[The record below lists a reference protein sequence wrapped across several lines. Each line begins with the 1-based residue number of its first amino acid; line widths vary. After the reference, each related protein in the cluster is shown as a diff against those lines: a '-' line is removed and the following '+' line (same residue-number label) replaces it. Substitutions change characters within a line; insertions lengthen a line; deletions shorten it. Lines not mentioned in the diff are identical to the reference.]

1 MTNHAWFSFVCSL
14 PDSSLLP
21 PPPPLFRPRLYPTVP
36 TCVSSPSFRPF
47 LRFFA
52 LASSSDSFARILIF
66 RICLSNG
73 VLISYSNARAF
84 YVLPYERRKLNPASV
99 MSCLCYKMFNVPTI
113 FVFPTI
119 PHVYLALSCFCVTI
133 FVEEMKSFFSTAII
147 IERFDVSSLLVFHFF
162 AFFSFFTR
170 SQLFATQ
177 RVNRAQH
184 SMSELKSEDK
194 SGSCDKWRT
203 HVPSLYVYYLCPP
216 RRSTSSLENV
226 LCRLNIHSLPRSFAY
241 ICSS

>member
-1 MTNHAWFSFVCSL
+1 MKSPRTN
-14 PDSSLLP
+14 
-21 PPPPLFRPRLYPTVP
+21 FRQNKR
-36 TCVSSPSFRPF
+36 
-47 LRFFA
+47 
-52 LASSSDSFARILIF
+52 
-66 RICLSNG
+66 
-73 VLISYSNARAF
+73 
-84 YVLPYERRKLNPASV
+84 
-99 MSCLCYKMFNVPTI
+99 
-113 FVFPTI
+113 
-119 PHVYLALSCFCVTI
+119 
-133 FVEEMKSFFSTAII
+133 KSFFSTAII
-147 IERFDVSSLLVFHFF
+147 SERFDVSSLLVFHIF

-226 LCRLNIHSLPRSFAY
+226 LSVVLTYILYRDHLHTFVRVNLSRRQFVCPKILIILWPLLVPFAQ
-241 ICSS
+241 ILCN